1 MKLIKICIIWLM
13 CITSFIC
20 FLLLKISFSEI
31 SHIEQQALYIS
42 HLVSLVLALVS
53 FGGLFKESDTKDTVE
68 ENNDNSDYSE

>member
-31 SHIEQQALYIS
+31 NHIEQQALYIS
-42 HLVSLVLALVS
+42 HLVSLLLAIVS
-53 FGGLFKESDTKDTVE
+53 FGGLFKNSDTKDTVE